1 VVTTPRRLV
10 FLTALATAIGAF
22 VPSAA
27 LAAVPSNTADAGVY
41 MVSGPVVNDVVIH
54 SGNAW
59 IGGEFSQVE
68 NQNGSAVASASGLTV
83 FGPSGTLLGPIHGN
97 LPNFGGNETIFD
109 LSLGPN
115 GILYAAGSFSYTQG
129 GKTFKNLVGINPVT
143 GGIAAAFNASGLKS
157 VLATSDGVYGGGK
170 RLWRFGLNGGSS
182 QGSFH
187 SMTAIINP
195 DLRGHAVTAAFREIV
210 EVGDN
215 TLIVVGAFDWID
227 AQTESNKKK
236 VAVKVNATT
245 GQPDL
250 GSGSWSL
257 DCNCVNWVGASF
269 GLAIDVD
276 GGIAYIAAGGNDW
289 AGAFRVSDG
298 GRVWQTDSNGSV
310 QDIAVADAATVIVG
324 GHWTYIEDDG
334 AGDPAAGECPPRN
347 ASNPD
352 PCWVQ
357 PRLAALDRQ
366 NGLADKSWTPSPC
379 CRYRGVWATTI
390 QGSIVH
396 IGGEFTR
403 LDGESGPEHFYGRFS

>member
-1 VVTTPRRLV
+1 
-10 FLTALATAIGAF
+10 
-22 VPSAA
+22 
-27 LAAVPSNTADAGVY
+27 
-41 MVSGPVVNDVVIH
+41 MVDGPVVNDVVIH
-54 SGNAW
+54 SGNTW
-59 IGGEFSQVE
+59 IGGEFSAVE
-68 NQNGSAVASASGLTV
+68 NQNGARVASASGLTV
-83 FGPSGTLLGPIHGN
+83 FGPTGTLLGAIHGN
-97 LPNFGGNETIFD
+97 LPNFGGASTVYD

-115 GILYAAGSFSYTQG
+115 GILYVAGSFSYTQG

-170 RLWRFGLNGGSS
+170 QLWRFSLGGGSS
-182 QGSFH
+182 QGGFH
-187 SMTAIINP
+187 SMSAIIDP
-195 DLRGHAVTAAFREIV
+195 GLRGHQTTAAFREIV

-227 AQTESNKKK
+227 AQTSSNQKK

-257 DCNCVNWVGASF
+257 QCNCASQSGAAF

-289 AGAFRVSDG
+289 TGAFRVSDG
-298 GRVWQTDSNGSV
+298 GRVWQTDTNGSA
-310 QDIAVADAATVIVG
+310 QDIDVADASTVIVG

-334 AGDPAAGECPPRN
+334 AGDQGAGECPPRN

-352 PCWVQ
+352 PCWNQ
-357 PRLAALDRQ
+357 PRLAALDRS

-379 CRYRGVWATTI
+379 CRYRGVWATTV
-390 QGSIVH
+390 QGSTVH